1 MALFVNSSWTGQDDI
16 TSWLDDGDNSAW
28 LAENYAGT
36 TLTFGTN
43 AFGAFDVAFDKA
55 TANPATEHEICVL
68 DEVSAS
74 VRGGMNY
81 SLSDLS
87 LTTGE
92 SGALAL
98 TVNGDNADSTGFGD
112 ISLTNISIGNGVAFD
127 TDAPT
132 VTALGTLVIA
142 GSFNCANLSGGATV
156 SVAGEN
162 SSLTVAVYS
171 GSGNLIIGDRASVT
185 ITNYSGIGLI
195 TLDGATSVDIT
206 NITSGLPPSITIGF
220 DPVTAGVLPYT
231 ELMTIHGVFDYVSAV
246 GETDYNAKEL
256 HTVVR
261 LDGGATTS
269 SLYYVPKNYFYVNS
283 NYGSSIPAILRPENA
298 TATVADAVTAAEN
311 DASAKIFVTGG
322 TYGVDAG
329 KAVAFNGIATQI
341 LGVETGSKDDLNEAV
356 MFTSSVAGGECI
368 TNTIPFNWYQAAGE
382 DTHLEIN
389 GGTYGK
395 TTVGGDFVT
404 QGFAYREG
412 NTNLTINGGEFVS
425 TVGGGMAYTP
435 KNLNGKAVLTGN
447 VNFTITGGTFYRRL
461 YAGSISCT
469 GYARTLIQGSVNL
482 TIDASENVI
491 AFKEFIV
498 AGSFDN
504 GDIDGDTNVTL
515 MGNGDNLKTLTSDGY
530 VAFNGTILGGSGAS
544 YFQTEDGVLTR
555 YTMVKGSRNLAFK
568 GFTGEFAGELK
579 AFQNI
584 SFTDG
589 AAVQFT
595 NRNLKLGVVE
605 TWSIAFGSSVTATR
619 GSNDFSGDRLS
630 LDLTGW
636 DAGSDWTVMSGTKSF
651 FNNWD
656 AFGSVTLGGQKATF
670 ADGKWTS
677 TSYQLTLETSGNNR
691 MLVLAA
697 KV

>member
-1 MALFVNSSWTGQDDI
+1 MAFFVNSSWSGQDDI
-16 TSWLDDGDNSAW
+16 TTWLDEGTNTAW
-28 LAENYAGT
+28 LAEHYAGT
-36 TLTFGTN
+36 TLVYDTN
-43 AFGAFDVAFDKA
+43 AFGAFDVAFGKA
-55 TANPATEHEICVL
+55 TENNATDHEICVL
-68 DEVSAS
+68 DGVTTS
-74 VRGGMNY
+74 VCGGVNY

-98 TVNGDNADSTGFGD
+98 TVNGNGADSGFGD

-132 VTALGTLVIA
+132 VTALGTLA
-142 GSFNCANLSGGATV
+142 MEGSFNCANLSGGATV
-156 SVAGEN
+156 SVSGAN
-162 SSLTVAVYS
+162 ASLTVATYS
-171 GSGNLIIGDRASVT
+171 GSGNLIVGEGATVT
-185 ITNYSGIGLI
+185 ITNYSGTGAI
-195 TLDGATSVDIT
+195 TLDSTASVDII
-206 NITSGLPPSITIGF
+206 NITSELPPSVTIGI
-220 DPVTAGVLPYT
+220 DPVIAGVLPYT
-231 ELMTIHGVFDYVSAV
+231 ELMTIHGLFDYVSAV

-261 LDGGATTS
+261 MDGGATTS

-283 NYGSSIPAILRPENA
+283 SYASSIPAILRTENA
-298 TATVADAVTAAEN
+298 FATVVDALTAAGN
-311 DASAKIFVTGG
+311 DATAKVFVTGG

-329 KAVAFNGIATQI
+329 KAVGFNGIATQI
-341 LGVETGSKDDLNEAV
+341 LGVNTGSKDDLNEAV
-356 MFTSSVAGGECI
+356 VFTSSVAGGECI
-368 TNTIPFNWYQAAGE
+368 TNTVPFNWQQAAGE
-382 DTHLEIN
+382 DTYLEIN
-389 GGTYGK
+389 GGTFGK

-404 QGFAYREG
+404 QGNVFRTG
-412 NTNLTINGGEFVS
+412 DINLTINGGEFVS

-447 VNFTITGGTFYRRL
+447 VNLTITGGTFHRRL

-515 MGNGDNLKTLTSDGY
+515 MGNGGNLKTLTSDGY

-544 YFQTEDGVLTR
+544 YFQVEDGVLTR
-555 YTMVKGSRNLAFK
+555 YTMVKGSRNLVFK
-568 GFTGEFAGELK
+568 GFTGEFAGEIK
-579 AFQNI
+579 AFQNV

-595 NRNLKLGVVE
+595 NSKLKLHVVE
-605 TWSIAFGSSVTATR
+605 AWSIAFGSSVTATR
-619 GSNDFSGDRLS
+619 GYNDFSGDSLS

-670 ADGKWTS
+670 ADGKWAS
-677 TSYQLTLETSGNNR
+677 TSYQLTLETSGSNR